1 MAYAIGGLGYDNTER
16 VDSQQPIDLI
26 NSQFYTRYPYPWT
39 AHIIRRTVDPTVES
53 ELLAQAVGEW
63 SGTVLPPR
71 PRVWVAGCGTN
82 QSVLTAL
89 RFPAS
94 QVLGTD
100 VSPGSLD
107 ASAELAEQL
116 TVDNLTL
123 TAQSINDA
131 EYDAEFDH
139 VICTGV
145 IHHNAD
151 PQAALGKLA
160 RALTPDGVLEL
171 MVYNRYHCVES
182 TAVQKAV
189 ALLSTADHD
198 SRFDDDLD
206 IAKKLVHG
214 RENLK
219 QRIARYFVGME
230 HSDAALADALIQPVM
245 HTFTVLD
252 LYRMADACGLELVL
266 PCANQFDVA
275 RRCLDWNLTIADR
288 PLRARYEA
296 LPDEVRWQVT
306 NLVALEQSPMI
317 WFYLRRRDST
327 RPRRSERDVLTEF
340 GNQVFEVADTT
351 SEVFVRTPA
360 GTYEL
365 AGTRHGGHP
374 ADETAKQIVAKVAE
388 HGSARMSDVFAELS
402 LPTDLGTLSRA
413 RTQLTTPAL
422 PYLRRV
428 RELVSGGDHSSHRS

>member
-1 MAYAIGGLGYDNTER
+1 MAYVIGGLGYDNTER
-16 VDSQQPIDLI
+16 VESQQPIDLI
-26 NSQFYTRYPYPWT
+26 NSQFYTRYPYPWS
-39 AHIIRRTVDPTVES
+39 AQIIRRMVDPTAET

-71 PRVWVAGCGTN
+71 PRIWVAGCGTN

-89 RFPAS
+89 RFPGAR
-94 QVLGTD
+94 VLGTD

-107 ASAELAEQL
+107 ASAELAEQFE
-116 TVDNLTL
+116 VDDLTL
-123 TAQSINDA
+123 AVQSINDA

-151 PQAALGKLA
+151 PQATLGKLA
-160 RALTPDGVLEL
+160 RALTPGGVMEL

-182 TAVQKAV
+182 MAVQKAV
-189 ALLSTADHD
+189 ALLSTTDQVD
-198 SRFDDDLD
+198 RFDTDLD
-206 IAKKLVHG
+206 IAKKLIHG

-219 QRIARYFVGME
+219 SRIARYFVGME
-230 HSDAALADALIQPVM
+230 HSDAVLADAVIQPVM

-252 LYRMADACGLELVL
+252 LHQMADVCGLELVL
-266 PCANQFDVA
+266 PCANQFDVV
-275 RRCLDWNLTIADR
+275 RRCLDWNLTIADQE
-288 PLRARYEA
+288 LRERYEA
-296 LPDEVRWQVT
+296 LPDHVRWEVT

-317 WFYLRRRDST
+317 WFYLRRKDST
-327 RPRRSERDVLTEF
+327 QPRRSERDVLVEF
-340 GNQVFEVADTT
+340 GNQVFEVMDTT
-351 SEVFVRTPA
+351 SEVFVRTPT
-360 GTYEL
+360 GTYSR
-365 AGTRHGGHP
+365 AGTRRAGRP
-374 ADETAKQIVAKVAE
+374 ADEVAKKIVAKVAE
-388 HGSARMSDVFAELS
+388 RGSARISDVFADLS

-428 RELVSGGDHSSHRS
+428 R